1 MHSLFTYKAKETF
14 GTTQYLSKPL
24 RIQNKKIIVNV

>member
-1 MHSLFTYKAKETF
+1 MHPLFKAKETF
-14 GTTQYLSKPL
+14 RTTQYLPEPL

>member
-1 MHSLFTYKAKETF
+1 MHPLFTYKAKETF
-14 GTTQYLSKPL
+14 GITQYLSEPL